1 MPAVPPT
8 TRMHPSVDMSL
19 LLVALPGIDPAI
31 RVPGGR
37 LWSLR
42 LDPPNATFARVE
54 EAVGRADA
62 SEDDVAGTERD
73 GLAVEDALDLAV
85 KEEVG
90 LLERMVMDL
99 GGATGLVVDGE
110 DGQELGAEDA
120 IDEHLHRDAAVRED
134 RSVHAGG
141 SAATGGVADAERLG
155 LRRRPVV
162 VADPA

>member
-8 TRMHPSVDMSL
+8 TRMDPSVAMSL

-37 LWSLR
+37 LWGLG
-42 LDPPNATFARVE
+42 LDPPDATVARVE

-62 SEDDVAGTERD
+62 GEDDIAGTERD

-90 LLERMVMDL
+90 LLERMVVDL
-99 GGATGLVVDGE
+99 
-110 DGQELGAEDA
+110 
-120 IDEHLHRDAAVRED
+120 
-134 RSVHAGG
+134 
-141 SAATGGVADAERLG
+141 
-155 LRRRPVV
+155 
-162 VADPA
+162 